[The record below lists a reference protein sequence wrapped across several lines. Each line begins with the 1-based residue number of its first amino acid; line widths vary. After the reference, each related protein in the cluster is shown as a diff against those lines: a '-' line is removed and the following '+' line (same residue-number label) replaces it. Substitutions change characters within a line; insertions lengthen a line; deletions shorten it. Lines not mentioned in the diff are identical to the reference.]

1 MSDLAGYPSPTP
13 ELLLGSRP
21 SGAGPFPIS
30 LARVPEHERPNMFRE
45 VFGRLG
51 LRYEIKPSDDIPF
64 EADLTLQPLRGLQFL
79 LGRWQGS
86 ADRSSRDMLADGTD
100 DDIGLIVNLGGPY
113 LLSQGG
119 QEIVLGDGDATLVS
133 LADPCS
139 FTHRPPGGMLALR
152 CPRAQFSPLVAG
164 LNDRHLRR
172 IPCETQALRL
182 LTDYIGVARNEQ
194 TIASGELQQLVVA
207 HLRDLMALA
216 IGATR
221 DAAEAAQD
229 RGLRAARLASIKQDI
244 AENLDQDDLSV
255 ATLAVRHRCTPRF
268 IQRLFETEGTTF
280 TEYVLAQRLALAHRI
295 LTDPRRAGDKIS
307 AVAYD
312 CGFGDV
318 SYFNRVFRRRYDQAP
333 SDVRAQSRQGG
344 PVILM

>member
-1 MSDLAGYPSPTP
+1 
-13 ELLLGSRP
+13 
-21 SGAGPFPIS
+21 
-30 LARVPEHERPNMFRE
+30 MFRE
-45 VFGRLG
+45 VCGRLG
-51 LRYEIKPSDDIPF
+51 LRYEIGPSDDIPF

-86 ADRSSRDMLADGTD
+86 ASRGSRDMLADGTD
-100 DDIGLIVNLGGPY
+100 DDIGLIVNLGGSY
-113 LLSQGG
+113 LISQGG
-119 QEIVLGDGDATLVS
+119 QDIVLGDGEATLLS

-152 CPRAQFSPLVAG
+152 CPRAPFAPLVAG
-164 LNDRHLRR
+164 LNDRRLRR
-172 IPCETQALRL
+172 IPRDSQALRL
-182 LTDYIGVARNEQ
+182 LTDYVGIARNDQ
-194 TIASGELQQLVVA
+194 TIASGDLQQLVVA
-207 HLRDLMALA
+207 HIRDLMALA

-221 DAAEAAQD
+221 DAAEVAHD

-244 AENLDQDDLSV
+244 AGSLDQDDLSV

-280 TEYVLAQRLALAHRI
+280 TEYVLAQRLALAHRM

-318 SYFNRVFRRRYDQAP
+318 SYFNRVFRRRYDMAP
-333 SDVRAQSRQGG
+333 SDLRAQSR
-344 PVILM
+344 PARAVILM